1 MMKREV
7 SIGVERDYNPFIPM
21 IEIIRSCDIDENNEI
36 IYSSGDLCLIKVI
49 TTSRAFMK
57 DSTINDLI
65 THVKSSYFGKVYGC
79 RFEVDISLVEK

>member
-7 SIGVERDYNPFIPM
+7 SIGIERDYNHFIPM
-21 IEIIRSCDIDENNEI
+21 IEITRSCDIDENNEI
-36 IYSSGDLCLIKVI
+36 IYSSGDLCLIKAI

>member
-7 SIGVERDYNPFIPM
+7 SIGVERDYSPFIPM
-21 IEIIRSCDIDENNEI
+21 IEITRSCDIDENNEI
-36 IYSSGDLCLIKVI
+36 IYSSGDLCLIKTI